1 MEIWVF
7 GNPDLD
13 EDALPIRILPKLRR
27 MVPQHTFVVKDPLDE
42 WVIPRELYII
52 DTVKGITRVE
62 RFDTLDAFAAAPRVS
77 MHDFDLHTQLA
88 MLDKLGKLP
97 RTVIFGVPPDGT
109 EALVIS
115 QLSEGLRRL

>member
-7 GNPDLD
+7 GNPDLA
-13 EDALPIRILPKLRR
+13 EDALPIRILPELRR
-27 MVPQHTFVVKDPLDE
+27 AVPEHTFIIKDPLDE

-52 DTVKGITRVE
+52 DTVKGISRVE

-97 RTVIFGVPPDGT
+97 RTVIFGVPPEST
-109 EALVIS
+109 EEVAII
-115 QLSEGLRRL
+115 QLCEALRRL